1 MLRVLLIDDEP
12 FYYKLIQKP
21 LKKAG
26 YDLAFA
32 RNGKEGLATIPIY
45 KPDVIIMDVRLPDFT
60 GYEIVER
67 LRRDPNLGSIPVIF
81 VSGQQ
86 DLNDKLKA
94 FELGADDYLVK
105 PFQPEELVARLKI
118 LARRGEAMK
127 VVQQLETRYVETS
140 VVVALH
146 SLRGGVGCSSLAVNL
161 ALAFHE
167 LWLKPTLL
175 IDAVLAAGQV
185 AMMLDGSPQMTWQD
199 YVKINA
205 AGMDREMFEQLAS
218 EHRTGIRYVAAP
230 KFPLDSDLFDPDFT
244 KTIIDAYRQM
254 NEFVVLDTAHDFS
267 EITLQALDA
276 ADRILLILAPEMAS
290 LRAAICALNVYSK
303 LGYERGKILI
313 TLNNTTNAPGIKQ
326 SQIEKVLGATIDLII
341 PYGST
346 EISRAINFGEP
357 FILKNPEIASFDRF
371 GGYGLSIEQ

>member
-67 LRRDPNLGSIPVIF
+67 LRRDPNLGTIPVIF

-140 VVVALH
+140 IVVALH
-146 SLRGGVGCSSLAVNL
+146 SLRGGVGCSGRRCPKAHDPVARQVGIGCPGDVVRTPSRTCRTGPPRLSANVPPK
-161 ALAFHE
+161 AEE
-167 LWLKPTLL
+167 LRIRGACISRVTEIVEKLG
-175 IDAVLAAGQV
+175 AGRDPCGCQ
-185 AMMLDGSPQMTWQD
+185 
-199 YVKINA
+199 NA
-205 AGMDREMFEQLAS
+205 AEQD
-218 EHRTGIRYVAAP
+218 
-230 KFPLDSDLFDPDFT
+230 K
-244 KTIIDAYRQM
+244 
-254 NEFVVLDTAHDFS
+254 
-267 EITLQALDA
+267 
-276 ADRILLILAPEMAS
+276 
-290 LRAAICALNVYSK
+290 
-303 LGYERGKILI
+303 
-313 TLNNTTNAPGIKQ
+313 
-326 SQIEKVLGATIDLII
+326 
-341 PYGST
+341 PYAQGC
-346 EISRAINFGEP
+346 
-357 FILKNPEIASFDRF
+357 D
-371 GGYGLSIEQ
+371 